1 MKREKKK
8 PEIVVL
14 ILRGILCIPCVL
26 LTVMALGVFVLGSG
40 ETGKSGQNFGASYP
54 VMDRYNTYATN
65 VISDAL
71 DGVLSIQKVYWL
83 SDSDLVAPE
92 PDQNCYGEA
101 TDPAGLSWLL
111 EDAAAL
117 LDGQDTLFNP
127 DVQILPGSK
136 VSYYLDETI
145 LAVTWK
151 QVMDNSVYTISE
163 IKIAHPSQFRRF
175 LAGGEYS
182 SGAQYMVSEMA
193 ASVNAVV
200 AANGD
205 FYGFRNQGIV
215 VYDSQLMRMEGEK
228 LDVCLLDRNGDL
240 RFLYAGQMT
249 EQAEVEAYLE
259 ENGVRFSLAFGP
271 ILIDNGVIQNVE
283 RPYPIGSGFKKNARA
298 ALCQLD
304 SLHYLLVAVS
314 AEPPYAE
321 GHELSV
327 FSENLLEMGCTMAY
341 NLDGGQSATIVMNDE
356 VKNYV
361 YERRISDIIYFA
373 TALPEGE

>member
-1 MKREKKK
+1 
-8 PEIVVL
+8 
-14 ILRGILCIPCVL
+14 
-26 LTVMALGVFVLGSG
+26 
-40 ETGKSGQNFGASYP
+40 
-54 VMDRYNTYATN
+54 
-65 VISDAL
+65 
-71 DGVLSIQKVYWL
+71 
-83 SDSDLVAPE
+83 
-92 PDQNCYGEA
+92 
-101 TDPAGLSWLL
+101 
-111 EDAAAL
+111 
-117 LDGQDTLFNP
+117 
-127 DVQILPGSK
+127 
-136 VSYYLDETI
+136 
-145 LAVTWK
+145 
-151 QVMDNSVYTISE
+151 
-163 IKIAHPSQFRRF
+163 
-175 LAGGEYS
+175 
-182 SGAQYMVSEMA
+182 
-193 ASVNAVV
+193 
-200 AANGD
+200 
-205 FYGFRNQGIV
+205 V

-283 RPYPIGSGFKKNARA
+283 RPYPVGSGFKKNARA

>member
-40 ETGKSGQNFGASYP
+40 ETGKSGQNLGASYP

-127 DVQILPGSK
+127 RCADP
-136 VSYYLDETI
+136 
-145 LAVTWK
+145 
-151 QVMDNSVYTISE
+151 
-163 IKIAHPSQFRRF
+163 
-175 LAGGEYS
+175 
-182 SGAQYMVSEMA
+182 
-193 ASVNAVV
+193 
-200 AANGD
+200 
-205 FYGFRNQGIV
+205 
-215 VYDSQLMRMEGEK
+215 
-228 LDVCLLDRNGDL
+228 
-240 RFLYAGQMT
+240 AGQ
-249 EQAEVEAYLE
+249 
-259 ENGVRFSLAFGP
+259 
-271 ILIDNGVIQNVE
+271 
-283 RPYPIGSGFKKNARA
+283 
-298 ALCQLD
+298 
-304 SLHYLLVAVS
+304 
-314 AEPPYAE
+314 
-321 GHELSV
+321 
-327 FSENLLEMGCTMAY
+327 
-341 NLDGGQSATIVMNDE
+341 
-356 VKNYV
+356 
-361 YERRISDIIYFA
+361 
-373 TALPEGE
+373 